1 MWMQIILIMV
11 RYELPR
17 LPYEYDQL
25 EPFIDTETMKIHHQK
40 HHQAYV
46 DGLNKSL
53 EQIGGTSHPQYI
65 SSILSDL
72 KSIPESGRNAINFF
86 GGGFENHRLFWET
99 MNPSNDGTPGGKLE
113 NAIVVY
119 FDNFKNFKKIFTE
132 TAIAIQGSGWCWL
145 VFNQTYNKIEIITT
159 FNQDSPWTLQKI
171 PLLGLDVWEHAYYL
185 KYQNKRSDYV
195 EAWWNVINWDYVE
208 NRFSELSR

>member
-1 MWMQIILIMV
+1 MV

-17 LPYEYDQL
+17 LPYEYDEL
-25 EPFIDTETMKIHHQK
+25 EPFIDEETMKIHHQK

-53 EQIGGTSHPQYI
+53 AEIGGSSHPKYI
-65 SSILSDL
+65 SSILSEIT
-72 KSIPESGRNAINFF
+72 SIPESGRRSINFF

-99 MNPSNDGTPGGKLE
+99 MTPNAEEKPSGKIE
-113 NAIVVY
+113 GAIDVY
-119 FDNFKNFKKIFTE
+119 FDSFENFKKIFSE
-132 TAIAIQGSGWCWL
+132 KALSIQGSGWCWL

-159 FNQDSPWTLQKI
+159 QNQDSPWVVQKT

-185 KYQNKRSDYV
+185 KYQNKRADYV
-195 EAWWNVINWDYVE
+195 NAWWNVVNWDYVG
-208 NRFSELSR
+208 NRFSELPV

>member
-1 MWMQIILIMV
+1 MWTEIISFMV

-17 LPYEYDQL
+17 LQYEYDEL
-25 EPFIDTETMKIHHQK
+25 EPFIDTDTMKTHHQI

-53 EQIGGTSHPQYI
+53 EKIGAKTHPQYI

-72 KSIPESGRNAINFF
+72 KSIPEPGRNSINFF

-99 MNPSNDGTPGGKLE
+99 MTANSDGTPGGKLE
-113 NAIVVY
+113 NSIDVY
-119 FDNFKNFKKIFTE
+119 FGGFKNFKKTFTE
-132 TAIAIQGSGWCWL
+132 KAVAIQGSGWCWL
-145 VFNQTYNKIEIITT
+145 SFNQTYNKLEIITT
-159 FNQDSPWTLQKI
+159 SDQDSPWTIQKI

-185 KYQNKRSDYV
+185 KYQNKRLDYV
-195 EAWWNVINWDYVE
+195 DAWWNVVNWDYVE
-208 NRFSELSR
+208 NRFSELSG

>member
-1 MWMQIILIMV
+1 MV
-11 RYELPR
+11 IYQLPK
-17 LPYEYDQL
+17 LPYAYDEL

-53 EQIGGTSHPQYI
+53 ELVGSASHPQYI

-72 KSIPESGRNAINFF
+72 KLIPESGQSAINFF

-99 MNPSNDGTPGGKLE
+99 MIPNSDGKPEGKLE
-113 NAIVVY
+113 DSIDVY
-119 FDNFKNFKKIFTE
+119 FDNFENFKKVFSE
-132 TAIAIQGSGWCWL
+132 KAIAIQGSGWCWM

-159 FNQDSPWTLQKI
+159 SNQDSPWTLQKI

-185 KYQNKRSDYV
+185 KYQNKRPDYV
-195 EAWWNVINWDYVE
+195 KAWWNVVNWDYVE
-208 NRFSELSR
+208 NRFTELPG

>member
-1 MWMQIILIMV
+1 VV
-11 RYELPR
+11 RYELPK
-17 LPYEYDQL
+17 LSYGYDEL

-53 EQIGGTSHPQYI
+53 EQVGSASHPQYI
-65 SSILSDL
+65 SSILANL
-72 KSIPESGRNAINFF
+72 KSIPESGQSAINFF

-99 MNPSNDGTPGGKLE
+99 MTPNSNGNPGGKLE
-113 NAIVVY
+113 DSISVY
-119 FDNFKNFKKIFTE
+119 FNDFENFKKVFSE
-132 TAIAIQGSGWCWL
+132 KAISIQGSGWCWL

-159 FNQDSPWTLQKI
+159 LNQDSPWVFQKI

-185 KYQNKRSDYV
+185 KYQNKRPDYV

-208 NRFSELSR
+208 NRFTELFV

>member
-1 MWMQIILIMV
+1 MV

-17 LPYEYDQL
+17 LPYEYDEL
-25 EPFIDTETMKIHHQK
+25 EPFLDTQTMKIHHQR

-53 EQIGGTSHPQYI
+53 EQIGGISHPQYI

-72 KSIPESGRNAINFF
+72 KSIPKSEQNSINFF

-99 MNPSNDGTPGGKLE
+99 MTPNGDCIPGGTLE
-113 NAIVVY
+113 DAIDVY
-119 FDNFKNFKKIFTE
+119 FNNFENFKKVFSE
-132 TAIAIQGSGWCWL
+132 KAIGIQGSGWCWL
-145 VFNQTYNKIEIITT
+145 VFNPTYHKIEIISTS
-159 FNQDSPWTLQKI
+159 NQTSPWTLQKH

-185 KYQNKRSDYV
+185 KYQNKRLDYI
-195 EAWWNVINWDYVE
+195 ESWWNVVNWDYVE
-208 NRFSELSR
+208 NRFSELSE